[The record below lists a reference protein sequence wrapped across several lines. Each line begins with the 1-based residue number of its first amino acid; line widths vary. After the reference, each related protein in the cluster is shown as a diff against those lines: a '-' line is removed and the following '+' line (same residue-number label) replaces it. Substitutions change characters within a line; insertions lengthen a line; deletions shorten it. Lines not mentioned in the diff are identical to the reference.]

1 MSMHRF
7 RSLIAVSLLTA
18 TALHGQK
25 VVAPS
30 PDDALV
36 KRALAAEVRAAQDMQ
51 HPMRYHLRKST
62 PRLTSTKIIFETKD
76 GAVARLIAINDKPL
90 SAEDERK
97 EQDRLNQLLSD
108 PSRQWH
114 RKQSEDED
122 TRRVTKVLRALPDAF
137 VYQFVESI
145 DGPTGTVDR
154 FTFNP
159 NPQLQSSRSGDAG
172 AERNGGRDLD
182 RQGAGARNPPGRAF
196 AAGCGYWLGHS
207 RAADK
212 GGWIVIEQ
220 SDVADHQWRT
230 VHFKLMMSGRVLF
243 RTKVFD
249 TVQDES
255 QFAPLSVGSQLPGG
269 CSNDAR
275 RYSEFDTGE
284 PVNENTR
291 KRPVR
296 FGEGR
301 FC

>member
-1 MSMHRF
+1 
-7 RSLIAVSLLTA
+7 
-18 TALHGQK
+18 
-25 VVAPS
+25 
-30 PDDALV
+30 
-36 KRALAAEVRAAQDMQ
+36 
-51 HPMRYHLRKST
+51 MRYHLRKST

-97 EQDRLNQLLSD
+97 EQDRLNQLVSD

-145 DGPTGTVDR
+145 DGPTGKVDR
-154 FTFNP
+154 FSFNP
-159 NPQLQSSRSGDAG
+159 NPHYSPPDLETQVLKGMAGEIWIDKAQERVTRLEGRLQQDVDIGWG
-172 AERNGGRDLD
+172 ILGRLS
-182 RQGAGARNPPGRAF
+182 Q
-196 AAGCGYWLGHS
+196 
-207 RAADK
+207 

-255 QFAPLSVGSQLPGG
+255 HFAPLSVGLSYQEAVRMMRADSQN
-269 CSNDAR
+269 STQA
-275 RYSEFDTGE
+275 SQ
-284 PVNENTR
+284 
-291 KRPVR
+291 
-296 FGEGR
+296 
-301 FC
+301 

>member
-1 MSMHRF
+1 MHRF

-97 EQDRLNQLLSD
+97 EQDRLNQLVSD

-145 DGPTGTVDR
+145 DGPTGKVDR
-154 FTFNP
+154 FSFNP
-159 NPQLQSSRSGDAG
+159 NPHYSPPDLETQVLKGMAGEIWIDKAQERVTRLEGRLQQDVDIGWG
-172 AERNGGRDLD
+172 ILGRLS
-182 RQGAGARNPPGRAF
+182 Q
-196 AAGCGYWLGHS
+196 
-207 RAADK
+207 

-255 QFAPLSVGSQLPGG
+255 HFAPLSVGLSYQEAVRMMRADSQN
-269 CSNDAR
+269 STQA
-275 RYSEFDTGE
+275 SQ
-284 PVNENTR
+284 
-291 KRPVR
+291 
-296 FGEGR
+296 
-301 FC
+301 

>member
-1 MSMHRF
+1 MHRF
-7 RSLIAVSLLTA
+7 LSLIAVSLLTA

-97 EQDRLNQLLSD
+97 EQDRLNQLVSD

-145 DGPTGTVDR
+145 DWPTGKVKR
-154 FTFNP
+154 FSIKP
-159 NPQLQSSRSGDAG
+159 NPHNSPPQL
-172 AERNGGRDLD
+172 
-182 RQGAGARNPPGRAF
+182 
-196 AAGCGYWLGHS
+196 
-207 RAADK
+207 
-212 GGWIVIEQ
+212 
-220 SDVADHQWRT
+220 
-230 VHFKLMMSGRVLF
+230 
-243 RTKVFD
+243 
-249 TVQDES
+249 
-255 QFAPLSVGSQLPGG
+255 
-269 CSNDAR
+269 
-275 RYSEFDTGE
+275 
-284 PVNENTR
+284 
-291 KRPVR
+291 
-296 FGEGR
+296 
-301 FC
+301 

>member
-1 MSMHRF
+1 MHRF
-7 RSLIAVSLLTA
+7 LSLIAVSLLAA

-25 VVAPS
+25 VVGPGQ
-30 PDDALV
+30 DDALV
-36 KRALAAEVRAAQDMQ
+36 KRALAAEVRAAQDWQ

-122 TRRVTKVLRALPDAF
+122 TRRVTKVLRALPEAF
-137 VYQFVESI
+137 VYRFVESI
-145 DGPTGTVDR
+145 DGPTGKVDK
-154 FTFNP
+154 FTFSP
-159 NPQLQSSRSGDAG
+159 NPHYSPPDLETQVLKGMAGEIWIDKAQERVTRLEGRLQQDVDIGWG
-172 AERNGGRDLD
+172 ILGRLS
-182 RQGAGARNPPGRAF
+182 Q
-196 AAGCGYWLGHS
+196 
-207 RAADK
+207 

-255 QFAPLSVGSQLPGG
+255 HFAPLSVGLSYQEAVRMMRADSQN
-269 CSNDAR
+269 STQA
-275 RYSEFDTGE
+275 SQ
-284 PVNENTR
+284 
-291 KRPVR
+291 
-296 FGEGR
+296 
-301 FC
+301 

>member
-1 MSMHRF
+1 MHRF
-7 RSLIAVSLLTA
+7 LSLIAVSLLA
-18 TALHGQK
+18 AAALRGQK
-25 VVAPS
+25 VVGPGQ
-30 PDDALV
+30 DDALV
-36 KRALAAEVRAAQDMQ
+36 KRALAAEVRAAQDWQ

-90 SAEDERK
+90 SAEDEQK

-122 TRRVTKVLRALPDAF
+122 TRRVTKVLRALPEAF
-137 VYQFVESI
+137 DYRFVESI
-145 DGPTGTVDR
+145 DGPTGKVDK
-154 FTFNP
+154 FTFSP
-159 NPQLQSSRSGDAG
+159 NPHYSPPDLETQVLKGMAGEIWIDKAQERVTRLEGRLQQDVDIGWG
-172 AERNGGRDLD
+172 ILGRLS
-182 RQGAGARNPPGRAF
+182 Q
-196 AAGCGYWLGHS
+196 
-207 RAADK
+207 

-255 QFAPLSVGSQLPGG
+255 HFAPLSVGLSYQEAVRMMRADSQN
-269 CSNDAR
+269 STQA
-275 RYSEFDTGE
+275 SQ
-284 PVNENTR
+284 
-291 KRPVR
+291 
-296 FGEGR
+296 
-301 FC
+301 